1 MSRRK
6 EMFLVIDTE
15 TCNTIEQPLPYDIG
29 YAICDRKGNIVLE
42 RSFVVAEM
50 FLDHKDVMKSA
61 YFAEKIPHYWDDLKN
76 GTRELK
82 SIFNIRK
89 QILADMKQYRVRKV
103 GAYNM
108 GFDKRALNNIIR
120 YCSHSFIRWFFP
132 FGTEFF
138 CIWNMACQTLLN
150 TTTYVKF
157 ALANGLESDK
167 GNILTSA
174 ESCYRFLTNS
184 VDFEESH
191 TGLEDVRIE
200 VEIMA
205 KCFATHKKMDKRVNS
220 ACWRLPQRKRK
231 ELDLRE
237 TFRTATVQ
245 AERKRTNK
253 NFFKKLLTKTF
264 VYGIIIIEREKE
276 VI

>member
-1 MSRRK
+1 MTNSRQYDIIKTVKRKELKGMSRKK

-15 TCNTIEQPLPYDIG
+15 TCNSIEQPLPYDIG

-42 RSFVVAEM
+42 RSFIVAEM
-50 FLDHKDVMKSA
+50 FLDHADVMQSA
-61 YFAEKIPHYWDDLKN
+61 YFAEKIPSYWDDLKN

-89 QILADMKQYRVRKV
+89 QILADMKQYKIKKV

-108 GFDKRALNNIIR
+108 GFDKKALNNVIR
-120 YCSHSFIRWFFP
+120 YCSHSLIRWFFP

-138 CIWNMACQTLLN
+138 CIWHMACQTLLN
-150 TTTYVKF
+150 TRTYIKF
-157 ALANGLESDK
+157 AIANGLESDK

-174 ESCYRFLTNS
+174 ESCYKFLTKS

-200 VEIMA
+200 IEIMA
-205 KCFATHKKMDKRVNS
+205 KCFATHKKMDKGVNS
-220 ACWRLPQRKRK
+220 TCWRLPQKKRK
-231 ELDLRE
+231 ELVLNKRI
-237 TFRTATVQ
+237 RTT
-245 AERKRTNK
+245 
-253 NFFKKLLTKTF
+253 
-264 VYGIIIIEREKE
+264 
-276 VI
+276 